1 MFQESPKL
9 AAFHSAIGC
18 DLYNG
23 NGRRGDVVTWLLY
36 IYLLRETR
44 NSHLENLTVLA
55 TPLGAEGRGPGFPLS
70 LIGNI
75 KKNRSKRTSQPPIAY
90 TWQLESECPGNLQ
103 QIWVSEGGDGSFSTL
118 IRLAS

>member
-1 MFQESPKL
+1 MFWESPKL

-36 IYLLRETR
+36 IYLLGETR
-44 NSHLENLTVLA
+44 NSHLEKFNSS
-55 TPLGAEGRGPGFPLS
+55 GNSFWDRIRGPGFPFS

-75 KKNRSKRTSQPPIAY
+75 KKIRSKRTS
-90 TWQLESECPGNLQ
+90 
-103 QIWVSEGGDGSFSTL
+103 
-118 IRLAS
+118 